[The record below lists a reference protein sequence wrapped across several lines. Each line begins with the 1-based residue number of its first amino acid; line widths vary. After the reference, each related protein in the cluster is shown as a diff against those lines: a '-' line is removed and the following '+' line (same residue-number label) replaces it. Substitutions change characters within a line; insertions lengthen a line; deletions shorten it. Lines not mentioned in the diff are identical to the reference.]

1 MNQTNENIQD
11 IKKSSSYKIPWIKAG
26 RVIGLYFLAGFL
38 VTSFSNIVLEGRY
51 PIQTGWGLLILAI
64 LFFVAVSY
72 RHLKRYNEMA
82 ARLQEG
88 YDLLEQKISHNDYL
102 MQKLKTDNDYLS
114 TIIREAPVMIIAY
127 DMDNKIVEFNPRAQL
142 VTGYSRDEALGE
154 DIVDLLSA
162 EGMKENSKKVI
173 SKIKENKIVKNNEAP
188 IKKKN
193 GKIAEVLWNN
203 ELYRDEKGIAAG
215 VISIGLDT
223 TERKEMEKRLHRLAY
238 YDNLTG
244 MSNITLFKERVELV
258 AKEIERTDKKA
269 SLIILDIDDIKHIND
284 TLGHQA
290 GDQLIRHIGEIVKS
304 CIKKT
309 GLYARISGDSF
320 VCLLLYNDDEE
331 LLSITEGIFSQVRK
345 PWVYMEQEY
354 FVTVSMGGAGYDTDG
369 KDYTTL
375 LRKADIALTWCKES
389 GKNRYVSYEKM
400 MGDKT
405 LRFMELGREM
415 RKAIKKGEFELYYQ
429 PKINIKDSE
438 MTGAEALIRWKHPL
452 KGFISP
458 GEFIPFAE
466 ETGYIKSI
474 ERWVLEEACKQ
485 KKLIEKIGAGN
496 IQISVNM
503 SGISLAEPETVSYL
517 EYLVTKYNLETCDI
531 VIEITET
538 AVIKDLDH
546 AIDTL
551 KRVKSLGFIIAL
563 DDFGTGF
570 SSLTHLQ
577 KLPIDIVKVDRTFIM
592 QICEDKETEI
602 IFESVVKLCH
612 KLGLTVVAEGVE
624 TRQQLELVKYYSC
637 DIAQGYLFGKP
648 IPREEFMDILQRAIF
663 LNEKEDKFFSVCI
676 NK

>member
-1 MNQTNENIQD
+1 MNQTNENTQV
-11 IKKSSSYKIPWIKAG
+11 IKNNSHYKIPWIKAG
-26 RVIGLYFLAGFL
+26 RVVGLYFLAGFVIAAL
-38 VTSFSNIVLEGRY
+38 SSIIFEGRY
-51 PIQTGWGLLILAI
+51 AIQTGWGILM
-64 LFFVAVSY
+64 LGVFFFVTVSI

-82 ARLQEG
+82 TELEKG
-88 YDLLEQKISHNDYL
+88 YKLLEEKNIFSSYL
-102 MQKLKTDNDYLS
+102 QQKLKTDNDYLR
-114 TIIREAPVMIIAY
+114 TIIHEAPVMIIAF
-127 DMDNKIVEFNPRAQL
+127 DMDDKIVEFNPRAQL
-142 VTGYSRDEALGE
+142 VTGYTREEAIGKDVVEL
-154 DIVDLLSA
+154 ISA
-162 EGMKENSKKVI
+162 QGTEENSRRII
-173 SKIKENKIVKNNEAP
+173 SKIKNDFKVKNNEAP

-193 GKIAEVLWNN
+193 GEVAEVLWNN
-203 ELYRDEKGIAAG
+203 EIYHDERGNAAG
-215 VISIGLDT
+215 IIAIGLDT
-223 TERKEMEKRLHRLAY
+223 TDRKEMEKRLHRLAY
-238 YDNLTG
+238 YDHLTG

-258 AKEIERTDKKA
+258 AKEIENSEKKA
-269 SLIILDIDDIKHIND
+269 VLIILDIDDIKHIND

-290 GDQLIRHIGEIVKS
+290 GDELIRHIGKIVKS
-304 CIKKT
+304 CISQT

-320 VCLLLYNDDEE
+320 VCLVLYNEEEE
-331 LLSITEGIFSQVRK
+331 LLSLTENVFMNVRK
-345 PWVYMEQEY
+345 PWIYMEQEY
-354 FVTVSMGGAGYDTDG
+354 FVTVSMGGADYDTDG

-415 RKAIKKGEFELYYQ
+415 RKAIKSEEFELYYQ
-429 PKINIKDSE
+429 PKIDVKSCGLI
-438 MTGAEALIRWKHPL
+438 GAEALIRWKHPS
-452 KGFISP
+452 KGFVSP

-474 ERWVLEEACKQ
+474 ERWVLEKACKQ
-485 KKLIEKIGAGN
+485 KKYLKKVGYEN

-503 SGISLAEPETVSYL
+503 SGISLAEPDTVNFL
-517 EYLVTKYNLETCDI
+517 QYLVNKYEIQTCDI

-551 KRVKSLGFIIAL
+551 NKLKSMGFMIAL
-563 DDFGTGF
+563 DDFGTGY
-570 SSLTHLQ
+570 SSLTHLL

-624 TRQQLELVKYYSC
+624 TKAQLELIKNYNC
-637 DIAQGYLFGKP
+637 DIAQGYLFGRP
-648 IPREEFMDILQRAIF
+648 MPGGEFMGIAKELAS
-663 LNEKEDKFFSVCI
+663 LSEKNDKYFS
-676 NK
+676 